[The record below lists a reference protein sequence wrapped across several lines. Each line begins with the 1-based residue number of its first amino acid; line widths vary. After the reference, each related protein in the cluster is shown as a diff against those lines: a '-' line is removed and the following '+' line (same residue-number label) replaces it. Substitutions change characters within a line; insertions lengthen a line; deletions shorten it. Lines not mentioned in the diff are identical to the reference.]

1 MMPPTLSAI
10 RNCLE
15 GIVPS
20 VLATADAD
28 GTPNVSM
35 ISHVQYVDPEH
46 VALSYQFFNKTRR
59 NLLAT
64 KRASVAVVD
73 PETNAQY
80 RLALDYVETQT
91 SGPLFEAM
99 RAKLAGIA
107 SHSGMQGVF
116 RLLGSDVF
124 RVREIESIPSVTMPQ
139 PVGCNL
145 LSGARRVCDQIAAC
159 DELGDLFDA
168 VLAGMQ
174 QHFGIEHA
182 MVLMLDATTDRLYTV
197 ASRGYPVSGIGSEV
211 GLGEGVIGVAARQGV
226 PIRIGRMASE
236 YSYGTAVL
244 GSARAAGLDW
254 PGDTAIPYPGLPA
267 PQSQIAM
274 PILRCGKTIGVLFA
288 ESPEPNQFGYDEED
302 ALSLVTGQL
311 SALIA
316 LLQEEEVPEAT
327 GTPPASGAVTGRED
341 PRPPLCRRQH
351 GLHRPRLSHQGRCR
365 RDPLEARQGTCRRR
379 PRRVHQPRIAPRSI
393 AAPSRIC
400 REPGG
405 PPRPAAAPPLRAR
418 RRHSHGQVRPR
429 PLPPRRRRIIGAG
442 GPVGAAARSRPQ
454 KPRCRR
460 SGGSG

>member
-1 MMPPTLSAI
+1 
-10 RNCLE
+10 
-15 GIVPS
+15 
-20 VLATADAD
+20 
-28 GTPNVSM
+28 
-35 ISHVQYVDPEH
+35 
-46 VALSYQFFNKTRR
+46 
-59 NLLAT
+59 
-64 KRASVAVVD
+64 
-73 PETNAQY
+73 
-80 RLALDYVETQT
+80 
-91 SGPLFEAM
+91 LFEAM

-124 RVREIESIPSVTMPQ
+124 RVREIESIPSLTMPQ

-145 LSGARRVCDQIAAC
+145 LSGARRVCDRIAAC
-159 DELGDLFDA
+159 HELGDLFDA

-182 MVLMLDATTDRLYTV
+182 MVMMLDATTDRLYTV

-274 PILRCGKTIGVLFA
+274 PVLRCGKTIGVLFA

-316 LLQEEEVPEAT
+316 LLQGEEMPEAT
-327 GTPPASGAVTGRED
+327 GAPPASGAVTGREVRVRHYAADNTVFVGHDYLIKGVAGAILWKLVREHAGEGRVEFTNRELRLD
-341 PRPPLCRRQH
+341 PSL
-351 GLHRPRLSHQGRCR
+351 RL
-365 RDPLEARQGTCRRR
+365 PEYAENLEARLVLLQRRLCER
-379 PRRVHQPRIAPRSI
+379 D
-393 AAPSRIC
+393 
-400 REPGG
+400 
-405 PPRPAAAPPLRAR
+405 
-418 RRHSHGQVRPR
+418 
-429 PLPPRRRRIIGAG
+429 AG
-442 GPVGAAARSRPQ
+442 IRMDKCGRGRFRLVVD
-454 KPRCRR
+454 
-460 SGGSG
+460 GSLVLEDL